1 MARSTKV
8 LTINE
13 KLDFSFSWA
22 SWLAEGETILTD
34 GADAPVIT
42 VPDGLTQ
49 VGDASVN
56 EGVVT
61 IWLLCETS
69 NEILDVSCKIKTS
82 AGREPIETITV
93 YCLPFGFCTIAQV
106 ENFLNLAISDDADN
120 LASCLQ
126 AIAWATEDIK
136 NYCHQSLTLVE
147 DDEITLDFEGGN
159 MIFLP
164 ELPVISVDSVVEDD
178 ETLTETDDYILGQY
192 GVLYRVGQDWAS
204 GIQITTVTYTHGHET
219 IPQDIVEIA
228 VRAASR
234 IYQAGLR
241 AKEHA
246 GVTGVQSLSLG
257 DYSVSYGSEHGGGVG
272 EGVMGASAARGLLLS
287 EKDTLDRY
295 RYVKL

>member
-1 MARSTKV
+1 MA
-8 LTINE
+8 
-13 KLDFSFSWA
+13 D
-22 SWLAEGETILTD
+22 
-34 GADAPVIT
+34 
-42 VPDGLTQ
+42 
-49 VGDASVN
+49 
-56 EGVVT
+56 
-61 IWLLCETS
+61 
-69 NEILDVSCKIKTS
+69 
-82 AGREPIETITV
+82 
-93 YCLPFGFCTIAQV
+93 FCTVGQV
-106 ENFLNLAISDDADN
+106 EKFLNLDISDDAGN
-120 LASCLQ
+120 KASCEQ

-136 NYCHQSLTLVE
+136 NYCHQYLEQVE
-147 DDEITLDFEGGN
+147 EDEITIDVEGGN

-164 ELPVISVDSVVEDD
+164 ELPVTSVDSVVEDD

-192 GVLYRVGQDWAS
+192 GILYRVGQDWAS